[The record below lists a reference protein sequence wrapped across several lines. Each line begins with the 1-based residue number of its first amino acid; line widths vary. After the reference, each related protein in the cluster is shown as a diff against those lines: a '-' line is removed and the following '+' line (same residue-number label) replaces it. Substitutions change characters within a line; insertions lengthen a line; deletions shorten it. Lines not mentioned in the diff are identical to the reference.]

1 MKEQLTPTLENVQLE
16 CVLMQAWKKTSS
28 YLRYHSWYA
37 DTLGIDYQTLRIPHF
52 IAEIQEALSSPE
64 QWQSQPMDMV
74 PAPKS
79 QRWRFREDLW
89 EPEKSIKGKIRPL
102 AHVALKDQVV
112 ATTLMMCLADRVE
125 TALRDPRLSIND
137 PENRRKVLSYGH
149 RLFCGPRNSGEERL
163 RHRWGSTKLYRQY
176 FQDYQTFLKRPG
188 IVVDSLPNSNGDSE
202 IAIIHSDLSKFY
214 DRVRPSLLHE
224 KLRKFKLLADEEPF
238 FALAERVLNWNWSD
252 LNAAKRYEEEHDI
265 DGFESIALPQ
275 GLVASGF
282 FANVSLSDFDS
293 ALRGAIG
300 TFLDPS
306 EKFYLEDACYY
317 VDDLRL
323 VVRIDKKGLE
333 EDEIKGCLVEWLQS
347 VLDLGGSGL
356 RIEREKTKV
365 TVKGREGRFLVP
377 QSKTAL
383 RIQSKISG
391 PFDMLH
397 GADLIGEI
405 EGFFHTQQRYSASSE
420 PEQTGRPGIFVG
432 MSDMEDQTA
441 ARFAAA
447 RFRRTFRSLRPLLE
461 TSEDTINSNSKAIE
475 DEDSSPTVLP
485 DQLVLSKQQL
495 DERAKLFTALL
506 IEEWMSDPANIRLL
520 RIAFDMY
527 PDVGFLKKVLDL
539 LRNGLKSDGF
549 RGPKREV
556 CIYCLAELF
565 RVGATETAIVKDDDY
580 LPEDISVEKYHEK
593 LVSEASSILQ
603 DYLRIP
609 RSVKRHPWYLMQQVM
624 LYLLARNELPEEI
637 RTIGR
642 KGGEYLLR
650 YRRFAAFLCGRIP
663 PSLEERAIFLIIART
678 GFGIEDSKRLLFD
691 KTLSEAFLTKV
702 DDISPAVASYLWRDR
717 RENAGDRL
725 IQAAQRLRLEPRDKS
740 ETQDTTVADLASSK
754 KNPFCFELNFLALAN
769 CLLGLPDNEFEN
781 VILPWQIYCYCEH
794 VEGDHFGRVNQ
805 ETFKLK
811 STYKTTSRLFAPPDW
826 CETDEERRK
835 FQIGL
840 LLRFAVRGTTAFDSN
855 HFVEPKPK
863 TLAYSRPIS
872 HWEQQRY
879 SGYQGRSA
887 FGAQWLPLSSFS
899 EEILFELLRW
909 PGAGIS
915 REPKTLNQIHEEVKH
930 RSNSLCQGTNASSS
944 QLFLKQRASFPYYL
958 PTQDWERP
966 LRVGIV
972 QSIIPGIRDYEDHKS
987 DLELRDKSL
996 RTRQRAHLAT
1006 LIQSVSQMIRVRE
1019 SHRKQNRPD
1028 DMSIDLL
1035 VFPELAI
1042 HPDDLGQLILPFVRK
1057 YKCMV
1062 LCGMVYH
1069 KKYESDPDSP
1079 LLNSCLWIIPEWT
1092 NSFGFHVR
1100 QVEQGKKYLAGE
1112 ELELE
1117 VQGLTGFRPA
1127 QWLIEYEWT
1136 TKNTNETKPLVL
1148 SASVCFD
1155 ATDLTLAAEL
1165 RSRSDLY
1172 IVCALNKDIKTFD
1185 RMSQSL
1191 SYHMFQGVIIVNN
1204 GQFGGSS
1211 FFMPFKNWF
1220 HRQVFHL
1227 HGQPQASILF
1237 AEIHPEKLLKR
1248 PKSTEGLP
1256 EGEWKTP
1263 PANAGFDG
1271 SKSHKAD

>member
-37 DTLGIDYQTLRIPHF
+37 DTLGIDYQTLRIPYF
-52 IAEIQEALSSPE
+52 IAEIQEKLNSPE

-79 QRWRFREDLW
+79 QRWGFRKSRW
-89 EPEKSIKGKIRPL
+89 EPEESMKGKMRPL
-102 AHVALKDQVV
+102 AHVALEDQVV

-188 IVVDSLPNSNGDSE
+188 IVADSLSDSSGNSE
-202 IAIIHSDLSKFY
+202 IAIVHSDLSKFY
-214 DRVRPSLLHE
+214 DRVRPSALHR
-224 KLRKFKLLADEEPF
+224 KLREFKYLASEESF
-238 FALAERVLNWNWSD
+238 FVLAERVLNWYWSD
-252 LNAAKRYEEEHDI
+252 LNAARKYSEEHDI

-275 GLVASGF
+275 GLVVSGF
-282 FANVSLSDFDS
+282 FANVFLFDFDS
-293 ALRGAIG
+293 ALRRSIG
-300 TFLDPS
+300 TFLDPN
-306 EKFYLEDACYY
+306 KRFYLEDACYY

-323 VVRIDKKGLE
+323 VVRVDERGLD
-333 EDEIKGCLVEWLQS
+333 EDEIRGFFIEWLKS
-347 VLDLGGSGL
+347 ILNLKAPGL
-356 RIEREKTKV
+356 RIEPEKTKV

-383 RIQSKISG
+383 RIQSKTSG

-397 GADLIGEI
+397 GAELIGEI
-405 EGFFHTQQRYSASSE
+405 EGFFHTQKRYSASSE
-420 PEQTGRPGIFVG
+420 PEQTGRSGIFVG
-432 MSDMEDQTA
+432 MSDMGDQTA

-447 RFRRTFRSLRPLLE
+447 RFRRTFRSLRPLLA
-461 TSEDTINSNSKAIE
+461 TSEDTTSSTSDAME
-475 DEDSSPTVLP
+475 DEDLSPTVLP

-495 DERAKLFTALL
+495 DERAKLFAALL

-527 PDVGFLKKVLDL
+527 PDAGFLEKVLDL
-539 LRNGLKSDGF
+539 LRHGLKPNGF

-556 CIYCLAELF
+556 CLYCLAELF
-565 RVGATETAIVKDDDY
+565 RVGATETAIVKDDDC

-593 LVSEASSILQ
+593 LVSEATSILQ
-603 DYLRIP
+603 NYLRTP
-609 RSVKRHPWYLMQQVM
+609 KPVKRYPWYLMQQVM

-650 YRRFAAFLCGRIP
+650 YRRFAAFFGGRIP

-678 GFGIEDSKRLLFD
+678 GFGIEDSKCLLSD
-691 KTLSEAFLTKV
+691 KTLSETFLTKV
-702 DDISPAVASYLWRDR
+702 NDISPVVAFHLWRDK
-717 RENAGDRL
+717 RENASDRL
-725 IQAAQRLRLEPRDKS
+725 IQTAQKLGLEPRDKS
-740 ETQDTTVADLASSK
+740 EIQGVTIADLASSK
-754 KNPFCFELNFLALAN
+754 ENPFCFELNFLALAN
-769 CLLGLPDNEFEN
+769 WLLDLPHSVFEN
-781 VILPWQIYCYCEH
+781 VVLPWQIYCRWA
-794 VEGDHFGRVNQ
+794 RVKGEYFSRVDP
-805 ETFKLK
+805 ETFEFKN
-811 STYKTTSRLFAPPDW
+811 TYKTASHLFIPPDW
-826 CETDEERRK
+826 CQTDEERRK

-855 HFVEPKPK
+855 YFAEPKPRIL
-863 TLAYSRPIS
+863 TYSRPIS

-899 EEILFELLRW
+899 EDVLFELLRW

-915 REPKTLNQIHEEVKH
+915 TEPKSLDCIREEVKYCL
-930 RSNSLCQGTNASSS
+930 NSLCQGKIASSS

-958 PTQDWERP
+958 PTQTGERP

-972 QSIIPGIRDYEDHKS
+972 QSVIPSVRDYKDHKN
-987 DLELRDKSL
+987 DPELRDKSL
-996 RTRQRAHLAT
+996 RIRQRAHLAT

-1028 DMSIDLL
+1028 DMSLDLL

-1042 HPDDLGQLILPFVRK
+1042 HPDDLGRLILPFVRK
-1057 YKCMV
+1057 HKCMV

-1069 KKYESDPDSP
+1069 KKDESDPASP

-1092 NSFGFHVR
+1092 NSFGFQVR
-1100 QVEQGKKYLAGE
+1100 QVEQGKKYLSSE
-1112 ELELE
+1112 ESKVKELI
-1117 VQGLTGFRPA
+1117 GFRPV

-1136 TKNTNETKPLVL
+1136 RKNTNETKPLVL

-1172 IVCALNKDIKTFD
+1172 MVCALNKDIKTFD

-1191 SYHMFQGVIIVNN
+1191 SYHMFQGVIVVNN

-1220 HRQVFHL
+1220 HRQIFHL
-1227 HGQPQASILF
+1227 HGQPQASISF

-1248 PKSTEGLP
+1248 PENTEGLP
-1256 EGEWKTP
+1256 EGEWKAP
-1263 PANAGFDG
+1263 PANSSFND
-1271 SKSHKAD
+1271 SLP